1 MIMPIITARPIGEGT
16 EYLPLEPQ
24 LLSAS
29 VICEQG
35 DGSSGSP
42 YQVCI
47 RIKNTGSS
55 LWRGVIR
62 ISLSVDASGPRFFLP
77 GFMYGTNRGRRRCR
91 WPANARA
98 SVKTGI
104 FPLLPG
110 GWCGVTGFHIPVP
123 LLTETDA

>member
-62 ISLSVDASGPRFFLP
+62 ISLSVDASEPRFFLP
-77 GFMYGTNRGRRRCR
+77 GFMYGTNRGEA
-91 WPANARA
+91 PLSVA
-98 SVKTGI
+98 SKCPRLRKNGH
-104 FPLLPG
+104 FPTSPG